1 MVVARDGSPKFLK
14 SKILRDDGCP
24 TCGSMDYGVLEIKN
38 SQNMI
43 DKKQE
48 LIERITEYLASGG
61 LFNPE
66 LMNHDAV
73 RDLLIDL
80 REFLSQQ

>member
-1 MVVARDGSPKFLK
+1 
-14 SKILRDDGCP
+14 
-24 TCGSMDYGVLEIKN
+24 
-38 SQNMI
+38 MI

-48 LIERITEYLASGG
+48 LIQRITEYLASGG

-66 LMNHDAV
+66 LVNHDAV
-73 RDLLIDL
+73 KDLLIDL